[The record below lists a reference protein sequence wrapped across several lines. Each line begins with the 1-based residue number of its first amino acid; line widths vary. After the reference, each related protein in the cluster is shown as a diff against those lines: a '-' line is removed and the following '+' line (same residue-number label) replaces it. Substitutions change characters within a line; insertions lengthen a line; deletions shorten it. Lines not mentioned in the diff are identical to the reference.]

1 MYTQEITV
9 NNEVGLHAR
18 PASEFVAAAKRF
30 QSKITV
36 QNLDDPSCAPVNAKS
51 IVLLLAEGL
60 AKGTHIQIAANGED
74 EKTAVAE
81 LKELARMFRI
91 GTRTTSRMSVSKR

>member
-1 MYTQEITV
+1 MYSENTIIV
-9 NNEVGLHAR
+9 NPTGLHAR

-81 LKELARMFRI
+81 LAALVASGFGE
-91 GTRTTSRMSVSKR
+91 